1 MDNEQ
6 LLFMAEN
13 LLGPLSTLE
22 MLAEADDGYENRL
35 LFMNASARDWFA
47 RCRAELNAHLH
58 GADVADS
65 AGKSIHQFHR
75 NPSVQK
81 GIFRD
86 LAEGR
91 RSSYEV
97 SLDLG
102 KCRFRIS
109 VYPVRSNDGR
119 LVAFHASWLD
129 ITARTAVERLSR
141 TLLDA
146 SEGLQSEMRTSLRGL
161 ESAVE
166 VLHTLQ
172 DLAQRSTQSVESLGS
187 AAKSIGGIVQ
197 TIREIAAQTNL
208 LALNAAI
215 EAARAGDHGRGFAV
229 VADEVRNLALR
240 VQDATSRVQQHV
252 EAIGSEVDGI
262 TAHTDKGRHTTREA
276 VGTIQAVSA
285 QFQGV
290 GRLSEDLLGTARN
303 LEEVMA

>member
-1 MDNEQ
+1 MNPEQ

-22 MLAEADDGYENRL
+22 MLAEADEAYENKL
-35 LFMNASARDWFA
+35 LFMNAAARELFA
-47 RCRAELNAHLH
+47 QRRSELNAHLH

-65 AGKSIHQFHR
+65 AGRSIHQFHR

-81 GIFRD
+81 EIFRD
-86 LAEGR
+86 LMEGR
-91 RSSYEV
+91 RSSYVV
-97 SLDLG
+97 SLGLG
-102 KCRFRIS
+102 KSRYQIS
-109 VYPVRSNDGR
+109 VYPVRTPDGR

-129 ITARTAVERLSR
+129 ITARTAVEQLSR
-141 TLLDA
+141 TLLEA
-146 SEGLQSEMRTSLRGL
+146 SEGLQAEMQSSLRGL
-161 ESAVE
+161 ESAVD
-166 VLHTLQ
+166 VLHALQ
-172 DLAQRSTQSVESLGS
+172 DLALKSTQSVESLGS

-252 EAIGSEVDGI
+252 EAIGTEVEGI
-262 TAHTDKGRHTTREA
+262 TRHTDQGRRTTRDA
-276 VGTIQAVSA
+276 VATIQIVST

-290 GRLSEDLLGTARN
+290 GGLSNDLLGTARH